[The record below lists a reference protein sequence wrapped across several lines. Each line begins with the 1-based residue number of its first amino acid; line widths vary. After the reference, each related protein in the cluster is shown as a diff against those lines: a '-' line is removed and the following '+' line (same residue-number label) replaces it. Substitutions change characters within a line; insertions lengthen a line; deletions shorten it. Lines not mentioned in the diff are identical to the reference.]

1 MVPYATVWIPVKS
14 LPAVVIVDWSANSL
28 ILPEGFLWHVL
39 HSMAN
44 ALCYCCYGTN
54 KPSAYKHGW
63 DGIVHM
69 DIKPENMLLA
79 TPDLDTHHLYP
90 CVKLADFGKHPNNI
104 VCHGFQQSRLGA
116 YHRGECGGDSLL

>member
-1 MVPYATVWIPVKS
+1 M
-14 LPAVVIVDWSANSL
+14 VIVDWSANSL
-28 ILPEGFLWHVL
+28 ILPEAFLWHVL

-54 KPSAYKHGW
+54 EPSAYKRGW

-79 TPDLDTHHLYP
+79 TPDLDTDHLYP
-90 CVKLADFGKHPNNI
+90 CVKLADFGKHRNNI
-104 VCHGFQQSRLGA
+104 ACHGFQQNRLGA
-116 YHRGECGGDSLL
+116 YHRGECGRDSLL